1 MIEGVKKKSSYLA
14 IDRITRLAVSLF
26 SGAIIAR
33 ALGPEE
39 FGFFAQMLLGLSL
52 FDALAGLGIGGVIA
66 ARVTQMRI
74 DKRSKF
80 LIVATSIRMAFT
92 FFLLVVFLVSAKI
105 LFPDKIIIFN
115 EFLLI
120 AIFVGVLF
128 NNWLIMEGYL
138 NGVGSPHHA
147 AISKSLISIF
157 VLTIRLIYINNH
169 EASIEGF
176 IIIFLV
182 EQLLLTILLMFLS
195 FRSQSKDIDAVETKI
210 ISNLFPYTLSM
221 WMSQLATLIYMRVD
235 QVVLSIYAS
244 KSVVG
249 MYMLSISIVE
259 LTFSIP
265 IMMNAILISY
275 IGNIRTNKKISS
287 TDFYKTIINFYR
299 IGFYISLLLVLIFII
314 ISEFFIILIY
324 GEQFIDAIPIF
335 RILILS
341 LPFVTIGSIQLLSIY
356 TGDDPYIHLRKTI
369 SVAVITPFLAF
380 AGWYTFGIYGLAWSV
395 VLSQAIGCYF
405 INFYYDLAS
414 FKSQSYAIFSRRV
427 DEF

>member
-1 MIEGVKKKSSYLA
+1 MLEGIKKKSSYLVV
-14 IDRITRLAVSLF
+14 DRITRFAVSLF

-52 FDALAGLGIGGVIA
+52 FDAISGLGIGGVIA

-80 LIVATSIRMAFT
+80 LLIATSIRMAFT
-92 FFLLVVFLVSAKI
+92 FVLLVIFLVSAKI
-105 LFPDKIIIFN
+105 LFPDKIFMFN

-120 AIFVGVLF
+120 AIFVGILF

-157 VLTIRLIYINNH
+157 ALIIRLIYINNH

-182 EQLLLTILLMFLS
+182 EQLLLTLLLMFLS
-195 FRSQSKDIDAVETKI
+195 FRSQSKDRDAVETKI
-210 ISNLFPYTLSM
+210 ILNLFPYTLTM
-221 WMSQLATLIYMRVD
+221 WMSQLATLVYMRVD

-249 MYMLSISIVE
+249 MYMLSIGIVE

-275 IGNIRTNKKISS
+275 IGSIRANKKISS
-287 TDFYKTIINFYR
+287 TDFYKRMTNFYR
-299 IGFYISLLLVLIFII
+299 IGFYISLLLVLILII
-314 ISEFFIILIY
+314 VSEFFIILMY
-324 GEQFIDAIPIF
+324 GEQFMDAIPIF

-369 SVAVITPFLAF
+369 NVAVITPFIAF
-380 AGWYTFGIYGLAWSV
+380 AGWNTFGVYGLAWSV

-405 INFYYDLAS
+405 INFYYDFNS
-414 FKSQSYAIFSRRV
+414 FKSQSYAIFLKGSR
-427 DEF
+427 

>member
-1 MIEGVKKKSSYLA
+1 M
-14 IDRITRLAVSLF
+14 
-26 SGAIIAR
+26 
-33 ALGPEE
+33 
-39 FGFFAQMLLGLSL
+39 
-52 FDALAGLGIGGVIA
+52 
-66 ARVTQMRI
+66 
-74 DKRSKF
+74 
-80 LIVATSIRMAFT
+80 
-92 FFLLVVFLVSAKI
+92 SAKI
-105 LFPDKIIIFN
+105 LFPDKIPVFN
-115 EFLLI
+115 EFLII

-157 VLTIRLIYINNH
+157 ALTIRLMYINNH

-195 FRSQSKDIDAVETKI
+195 FCSQSKDVDAVETNI
-210 ISNLFPYTLSM
+210 ISNLFPYTITM
-221 WMSQLATLIYMRVD
+221 WISQLATLIYMRID
-235 QVVLSIYAS
+235 QVVLSIYAT
-244 KSVVG
+244 KSIVG

-275 IGNIRTNKKISS
+275 IGSIRTNKKISS
-287 TDFYKTIINFYR
+287 TDFYKTMGNFYR
-299 IGFYISLLLVLIFII
+299 IGFYISLMLALLLITV
-314 ISEFFIILIY
+314 SEFFITLMY
-324 GEQFIDAIPIF
+324 GEQFKDAIPIF

-356 TGDDPYIHLRKTI
+356 TGDNPYIHLRKTMT
-369 SVAVITPFLAF
+369 VAVITPFLAL
-380 AGWYTFGIYGLAWSV
+380 AGWHTFQIYGLAWSV

-405 INFYYDLAS
+405 INFYYDFKS
-414 FKSQSYAIFSRRV
+414 FKSQSYAIFYISK
-427 DEF
+427 ESK